1 MSTEPPESTVS
12 PSEGYS
18 EGSPEGSASAPSRR
32 TFIATTAVGGAVVA
46 GGLIG
51 GPSVFGAE
59 PAAAAGASPSSRV
72 ALTVNGER
80 RTVTVD
86 NRTSLL
92 DLLREHLG
100 LTGSKK
106 GCNAGAC
113 GACTV
118 LVDGRRV
125 NSCLTLAIRLD
136 GAEVTT
142 IEGLAKGDQLHP
154 LQQAFIDQDAFQ
166 CGYCTSGQIMSGV
179 GCIDEGHT
187 GSAEEIREF
196 MSGNLCRCGCYVK
209 IVRAVEQTAHGK

>member
-1 MSTEPPESTVS
+1 MSTDPPAAEP
-12 PSEGYS
+12 
-18 EGSPEGSASAPSRR
+18 SALSRR
-32 TFIATTAVGGAVVA
+32 TFVATTVAVGGAVAA
-46 GGLIG
+46 GDLVV
-51 GPSVFGAE
+51 GPSAFGAE
-59 PAAAAGASPSSRV
+59 PSTAAETGPSTRV
-72 ALTVNGER
+72 SLVVNGRRLTV
-80 RTVTVD
+80 VVD

-125 NSCLTLAIRLD
+125 NSCLTLAVRLE

-142 IEGLAKGDQLHP
+142 IEGLAKGERLHP

-166 CGYCTSGQIMSGV
+166 CGFCTPGQIMSGV
-179 GCIDEGHT
+179 GCLKEGRT
-187 GSAEEIREF
+187 GSAEEIREW

-209 IVRAVEQTAHGK
+209 IVRAVEQAARWK